1 MLIFRE
7 KYDDA
12 SYLYQASLLF
22 CIRVL
27 GPNHLT
33 TGEVHMDFGNLFL
46 KKNEKQQALQHFIE
60 AYLIYKSY
68 FEDSSLHTAIA
79 AKNIAILLEE
89 KK

>member
-1 MLIFRE
+1 
-7 KYDDA
+7 
-12 SYLYQASLLF
+12 
-22 CIRVL
+22 
-27 GPNHLT
+27 
-33 TGEVHMDFGNLFL
+33 MDFGNLFL